1 MKVLDKII
9 LCIFS
14 VLILL
19 ISILTCAFIFGWVEI
34 TTCFVMFT
42 NMLKDT
48 TICNVLLGINVV
60 FIILAI
66 KGIFFEASDK
76 EEKYKEGILLE
87 NEDGKLLITKDTLV
101 SIVNS
106 VVSGFDSVKSQQT
119 KILFDKDNNLSIIL
133 TIEVSEKAII
143 KELSNNIQIRVK
155 DTIKKSLDIEVKSLD
170 IRVKDM
176 VRPEETKEV

>member
-19 ISILTCAFIFGWVEI
+19 MSILTCAFIFGWVEV

-66 KGIFFEASDK
+66 KGIFFESSDK
-76 EEKYKEGILLE
+76 EEILNKMNKY
-87 NEDGKLLITKDTLV
+87 
-101 SIVNS
+101 
-106 VVSGFDSVKSQQT
+106 
-119 KILFDKDNNLSIIL
+119 LS
-133 TIEVSEKAII
+133 
-143 KELSNNIQIRVK
+143 
-155 DTIKKSLDIEVKSLD
+155 
-170 IRVKDM
+170 
-176 VRPEETKEV
+176 